1 MFISFE
7 QLVILLLLALILFG
21 PEKLPEIGEK
31 LGRWMAKLRH
41 ASQEL
46 TKEYQPF
53 GQYEPPK
60 PSAYPRPGDTS
71 PYLPPSDAYEFC
83 PHCGEKLRGDFPF
96 CPYCGQRIKEEA
108 HKAAPPPPQTPPLAG

>member
-7 QLVILLLLALILFG
+7 QLIILLLLALILFG
-21 PEKLPEIGEK
+21 PERLPEIGEK

-46 TKEYQPF
+46 TREYQPF
-53 GQYEPPK
+53 GQPEPPK
-60 PSAYPRPGDTS
+60 PSAFPRPGDAS
-71 PYLPPSDAYEFC
+71 PYLPAGTYEFC
-83 PHCGEKLRGDFPF
+83 PHCGKKLLGDFPF

-108 HKAAPPPPQTPPLAG
+108 EKAEPKPGATPPLAG